1 MQCVAIC
8 CSVLQRDMC
17 SWMTWYFTHSNMWQD
32 RCMCHDSCAWV
43 PGLSRIYDMT
53 HSNKTTRWSIF
64 LFSIF
69 FIDPVIRLLRM
80 CDVTEIHM
88 SNTTHSYIHTCGTT
102 YSYVWHQGVAVHYS
116 ALQRAAVRCS
126 ALWCVAVRC
135 SALLQCVEV
144 CSRVQ
149 TLDLRDSAR
158 CRAKVCI
165 CRIFRTSPRSYSL
178 FAAKFWRSACVCSY
192 SKIARP
198 NIAYVDVSWN
208 IQSSGCQKQKK
219 RMPSIKH
226 RQ

>member
-1 MQCVAIC
+1 VLQFVAVC
-8 CSVLQRDMC
+8 CSATCAREWHGISHIRICDKTDVCAMIHAHGCQD
-17 SWMTWYFTHSNMWQD
+17 SVVFMTWLIQIRRLVEVSFY
-32 RCMCHDSCAWV
+32 
-43 PGLSRIYDMT
+43 
-53 HSNKTTRWSIF
+53 F
-64 LFSIF
+64 LFF
-69 FIDPVIRLLRM
+69 FIDPVIRLIRM

-88 SNTTHSYIHTCGTT
+88 SNTTHSYIHTCGMT